1 MPRQAKGEKQQRQ
14 SGLTISWTCL
24 RSSGSN
30 RRGGTTCDGYG
41 KRDEK
46 EKETKRRGSRE
57 QVEFTVELAAAAV
70 RSRDTP
76 PHPTRRVSTSLV
88 ICFYELQSLCL
99 NLSFVSHNPHAI
111 AITQTATAQHLRGRY
126 RNASHRYG
134 EGS

>member
-1 MPRQAKGEKQQRQ
+1 
-14 SGLTISWTCL
+14 
-24 RSSGSN
+24 
-30 RRGGTTCDGYG
+30 
-41 KRDEK
+41 
-46 EKETKRRGSRE
+46 
-57 QVEFTVELAAAAV
+57 
-70 RSRDTP
+70 
-76 PHPTRRVSTSLV
+76 V